1 MMLIF
6 QQHLS
11 SELSILVRLL
21 DYKDVRLLEGSKLLS
36 LSSLSHLFTDCEISF
51 DIAYQAG
58 ISPVKL

>member
-1 MMLIF
+1 M
-6 QQHLS
+6 
-11 SELSILVRLL
+11 RLL

-51 DIAYQAG
+51 DIAYPAG